1 MKIIL
6 VTLAAVCFAS
16 SAFAGAPRVTTPAD
30 VYQQDWMRKAVHSA
44 KTDVENKDQKVAFS
58 FPTKGESLA
67 FSFPTNKS
75 GAVAFSFPTD
85 PRVVAFSFPTV
96 PGLLAFSFPTTPGLA
111 FSFPTVP
118 GLAFS
123 FPTRGVRLALK

>member
-30 VYQQDWMRKAVHSA
+30 VYQQDWMRKAVQSA
-44 KTDVENKDQKVAFS
+44 KADVENKDQKVAFS
-58 FPTKGESLA
+58 FPTTGGSLA
-67 FSFPTNKS
+67 FSFPKNGR

-85 PRVVAFSFPTV
+85 PRAVAFSFPTDPRAVAFSLPTV

-111 FSFPTVP
+111 F
-118 GLAFS
+118 
-123 FPTRGVRLALK
+123 

>member
-1 MKIIL
+1 MKNIL
-6 VTLAAVCFAS
+6 ATLAVACFAS

-44 KTDVENKDQKVAFS
+44 KADMEKKDQNVAFS
-58 FPTKGESLA
+58 FPPKGGSLA
-67 FSFPTNKS
+67 FSFPTNSS
-75 GAVAFSFPTD
+75 GA
-85 PRVVAFSFPTV
+85 VAFSFPTV

-118 GLAFS
+118 GVAFS
-123 FPTRGVRLALK
+123 FPTKGMQLALE